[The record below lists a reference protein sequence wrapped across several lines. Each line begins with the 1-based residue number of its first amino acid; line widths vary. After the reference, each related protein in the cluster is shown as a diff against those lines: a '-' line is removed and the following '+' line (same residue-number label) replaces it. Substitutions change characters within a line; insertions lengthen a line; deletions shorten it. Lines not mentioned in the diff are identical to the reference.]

1 MKKLLSLTREEW
13 ARRTAGIRAAV
24 LKTKKRKYMFA
35 AGIILMVVAAIFV
48 WGKDPGEKMQLRV
61 TARDYSETVVASGVL
76 KLEEET
82 DLVAEVSGTV
92 EAFYAQAGDA
102 VTAGAILLSIG
113 SPDNQLD
120 LDSALAAYENA
131 RANYDQ
137 LISVDYPA
145 AVAELSYRS
154 SLKEQAAKEYR
165 DAQTLYSEG
174 AISQNDLSLKQVQ
187 MDSAYAQWSA
197 ASLRA
202 SSMSAGGSQ
211 RLSAQA
217 DLDAAKAQ
225 YEKAEGK
232 AGKYE
237 IAAPWDAI
245 LLQSYVN
252 PRDRVEPGKVLGRIG
267 KQGGYYVTTE
277 LDEKYFPY
285 INKEKEVTIS
295 VGDGRMGAMTGRIAR
310 ITPAIN
316 PGTGTFEVMI
326 SIPEDFPYQASGLS
340 VNIDII
346 LLQVRDA
353 VVVPASYIIEAD
365 GQEYVLLQSGA
376 AYQRKQV
383 EVIRGSGSDVV
394 VIRGLEEGQTIEL
407 PGDINES
414 SGTI

>member
-1 MKKLLSLTREEW
+1 
-13 ARRTAGIRAAV
+13 
-24 LKTKKRKYMFA
+24 
-35 AGIILMVVAAIFV
+35 
-48 WGKDPGEKMQLRV
+48 MQLRV

-211 RLSAQA
+211 LLSAQA

-277 LDEKYFPY
+277 LGEKYFPY
-285 INKEKEVTIS
+285 IDKEKEVTIS

-353 VVVPASYIIEAD
+353 VVVPAAYIIEAD

-383 EVIRGSGSDVV
+383 DVIRGSGSDVV